1 MTTHLCT
8 KGTSPKLHVW
18 NCGIDKCVHFYNK
31 ICPEHEPKEVSVPT
45 LVSESLNQTV
55 SGKPNESGQ
64 RKVSETSSESASRK
78 VT

>member
-18 NCGIDKCVHFYNK
+18 NCDIDKCVHFYNK

-45 LVSESLNQTV
+45 LVSESFV
-55 SGKPNESGQ
+55 MKVPES
-64 RKVSETSSESASRK
+64 SNESASRK

>member
-18 NCGIDKCVHFYNK
+18 NCDIDKCVHFYNK
-31 ICPEHEPKEVSVPT
+31 ICPEHEPKEVSVPP
-45 LVSESLNQTV
+45 LVSESLSKKV
-55 SGKPNESGQ
+55 PN
-64 RKVSETSSESASRK
+64 RRNESASRK